1 MASEAA
7 DFNVRG
13 DRSAIEECFENIRK
27 CDYYILLIGGAR
39 GNLFNEDT
47 SITRQEYRVARDSF
61 LSKERP
67 LINLFLR
74 EPIEQAL
81 QSTLEAQ
88 SIAGI
93 DYPDHL
99 NSFIAEVQQPPVDGT
114 PSYLTRFRDFEDVIR
129 SLATRLGLGRTF
141 SEHLLRHS
149 LLFELLSNLTHMVER
164 RRTSAFPRHHY
175 MRRTRE
181 EMEISPNELDKTMRL
196 SGDNVTSIVFPLIG
210 RTRSDEL
217 HTDRIEEAIR
227 QGLFLGYNTAT
238 TAFEETAV
246 HKALQQILT
255 DIKALQRLDDSSISE
270 NKWDLNI
277 LDAAMPQ
284 RRGPENILV
293 VKGWDLASAFSYF
306 DRVENIYNGHVAV
319 CKVLIGIS
327 EELESY
333 QLTPI
338 TPVGEEEELKI
349 RSHDISTEEIAHLL
363 KNAISPFGK
372 RVPRDMS
379 GANREEQIKIVIESM
394 QEDISKAGVNLEIP
408 PSMLQSI
415 AEKYIADHTVSP
427 EEGIEDLGAE

>member
-1 MASEAA
+1 M
-7 DFNVRG
+7 
-13 DRSAIEECFENIRK
+13 
-27 CDYYILLIGGAR
+27 
-39 GNLFNEDT
+39 
-47 SITRQEYRVARDSF
+47 
-61 LSKERP
+61 
-67 LINLFLR
+67 
-74 EPIEQAL
+74 
-81 QSTLEAQ
+81 
-88 SIAGI
+88 
-93 DYPDHL
+93 
-99 NSFIAEVQQPPVDGT
+99 
-114 PSYLTRFRDFEDVIR
+114 
-129 SLATRLGLGRTF
+129 
-141 SEHLLRHS
+141 
-149 LLFELLSNLTHMVER
+149 
-164 RRTSAFPRHHY
+164 
-175 MRRTRE
+175 
-181 EMEISPNELDKTMRL
+181 
-196 SGDNVTSIVFPLIG
+196 
-210 RTRSDEL
+210 
-217 HTDRIEEAIR
+217 
-227 QGLFLGYNTAT
+227 
-238 TAFEETAV
+238 
-246 HKALQQILT
+246 
-255 DIKALQRLDDSSISE
+255 
-270 NKWDLNI
+270 
-277 LDAAMPQ
+277 
-284 RRGPENILV
+284 V